1 MKYMKNAVL
10 VLGAVAFLTTAQ
22 AEAGIIVDSF
32 LSPGTGLTLNLDK
45 PPGLGS
51 AFATTVGSG
60 IVGGQ
65 RNLSYSVTYMSFT
78 TASVEVNTPTSPSRL
93 TESSG
98 DFATPDLVL
107 NYDANGA
114 GLGVNLSGTSLTLKG
129 LVTDLPLTVKVWLT
143 TSPGNSYTATVPVA
157 GGYAADLTI
166 TSFTTVGAPNLN
178 SINDIK
184 IEFAGARGADYSLHT
199 ITVVPEPSTYSA
211 LTALGL
217 LGTVIW
223 RRARA

>member
-1 MKYMKNAVL
+1 MKNLKRIALGSALAVL
-10 VLGAVAFLTTAQ
+10 GVAQ
-22 AEAGIIVDSF
+22 AGSLVVDTF
-32 LSPGTGLTLNLDK
+32 LSPGGGLTVNLDR
-45 PPGLGS
+45 PPGLG
-51 AFATTVGSG
+51 FGTATTVGSG
-60 IVGGQ
+60 IAGGQ
-65 RNLSYSVTYMSFT
+65 RDLSYSVTYMDFT

-184 IEFAGARGADYSLHT
+184 IEFAGATGADYSLDT
-199 ITVVPEPSTYSA
+199 IYTAVPEPATYGGLA
-211 LTALGL
+211 ALGL